1 MRGNDQHQ
9 TDLYSY
15 SNLEERVGA
24 DHPLRR
30 IRQVADAALA
40 RLSARFDDI
49 YGDTG
54 RPSIAPE
61 KLLRALLLQVL
72 YSIRSERALMD
83 QIDLHLGFRW
93 FVGLSLNE
101 EVWEASTFSKNRERL
116 LGGEIAQEFLEAVV
130 AEARSKH
137 WLSDERFVVDGTL
150 IEAWAS
156 KKSYQPSDEPPA
168 PGEGSGR
175 NGKLQKRD
183 LYESKTDPDARLY
196 KKSGSATSVLSYLG
210 HVLSDARH
218 GLVAAACLTE
228 ATTLGER
235 QAAADMIEQL
245 PVRRPRI
252 QVAADKAYDDAGFV
266 QRLRQMQATPHVTQY
281 TRRPSAIDGRTSR
294 HASYRQSQS
303 QRRHIERIFGW
314 LKQVAGQR
322 KTRFRG
328 RRRVGWMFQFASAAY
343 NLVRMINL
351 ERSHQTA

>member
-1 MRGNDQHQ
+1 
-9 TDLYSY
+9 
-15 SNLEERVGA
+15 
-24 DHPLRR
+24 
-30 IRQVADAALA
+30 
-40 RLSARFDDI
+40 
-49 YGDTG
+49 
-54 RPSIAPE
+54 
-61 KLLRALLLQVL
+61 
-72 YSIRSERALMD
+72 
-83 QIDLHLGFRW
+83 
-93 FVGLSLNE
+93 
-101 EVWEASTFSKNRERL
+101 
-116 LGGEIAQEFLEAVV
+116 
-130 AEARSKH
+130 
-137 WLSDERFVVDGTL
+137 VVDGTL

-183 LYESKTDPDARLY
+183 LCESKTDPEARLY

-252 QVAADKAYDDAGFV
+252 RVAADKAYDDAGFV